1 MRSDKSKRKK
11 NYTKKEGNK
20 GLSRPKIKTVAPVD
34 NEQLRLNRYIS
45 HSGVCARREADVL
58 IQEGKIKVNG
68 KRVTELG
75 TKVLFSDLVEYN
87 GKKLHFEKPSYIL
100 LNKPKGFLS
109 TVKDDRGRRT
119 VMELVQ
125 GAGTERLFPVGRLDM
140 NTTGLLLLTNDG
152 ELTTKLTH
160 PSHMVQKIYHVTVDK
175 SIEDEHIEQIKKGLD
190 LEDGFIKVDG
200 VSRIEKGENNE
211 LGLEIH
217 SGKNRI
223 VRRIM
228 EHLGYNVIRLDRV
241 VFANLNKKD
250 IPRGKW
256 RRLSP
261 QEITFLK
268 RITKNKSESPS

>member
-1 MRSDKSKRKK
+1 M
-11 NYTKKEGNK
+11 
-20 GLSRPKIKTVAPVD
+20 
-34 NEQLRLNRYIS
+34 
-45 HSGVCARREADVL
+45 
-58 IQEGKIKVNG
+58 
-68 KRVTELG
+68 
-75 TKVLFSDLVEYN
+75 F
-87 GKKLHFEKPSYIL
+87 
-100 LNKPKGFLS
+100 
-109 TVKDDRGRRT
+109 
-119 VMELVQ
+119 
-125 GAGTERLFPVGRLDM
+125 
-140 NTTGLLLLTNDG
+140 
-152 ELTTKLTH
+152 
-160 PSHMVQKIYHVTVDK
+160 QKIYHVTVDK
-175 SIEDEHIEQIKKGLD
+175 GIEDEHIEQIRKGLD

-261 QEITFLK
+261 TEITFLTNYQK
-268 RITKNKSESPS
+268 KE

>member
-1 MRSDKSKRKK
+1 MRSDKNKKRKYPVK
-11 NYTKKEGNK
+11 REGQK
-20 GLSRPKIKTVAPVD
+20 GQSRPKIRTTAPTDDEV
-34 NEQLRLNRYIS
+34 LRLNRYIA
-45 HSGVCARREADVL
+45 HSGVCARREADIL

-75 TKVLFSDLVEYN
+75 TKVKFSDLIEYN
-87 GKKLHFEKPSYIL
+87 GKKLNFEKPTYIL

-125 GAGTERLFPVGRLDM
+125 SSGTERLFPVGRLDM

-152 ELTTKLTH
+152 ELTKKLTH
-160 PSHMVQKIYHVTVDK
+160 PSHEVQKIYHVTVDK
-175 SIEDEHIEQIKKGLD
+175 AVEDRHIEQIKKGLT
-190 LEDGFIKVDG
+190 LEDGFIKVDS
-200 VSRIEKGENNE
+200 VSRIEQGETNE

-228 EHLGYNVIRLDRV
+228 EHLGYHVIRLDRV

-261 QEITFLK
+261 KEITFLK

>member
-1 MRSDKSKRKK
+1 MQSDKNKKRKYPIK
-11 NYTKKEGNK
+11 REGQK
-20 GLSRPKIKTVAPVD
+20 GQSRPKIRTTAPKD
-34 NEQLRLNRYIS
+34 DELLRLNRYIA
-45 HSGVCARREADVL
+45 HSGVCARREADIL

-75 TKVLFSDLVEYN
+75 TKVLFSDRVEYN
-87 GKKLHFEKPSYIL
+87 GKKLNFEKPTYIL

-119 VMELVQ
+119 VMELV
-125 GAGTERLFPVGRLDM
+125 ASSGTERLFPVGRLDM

-152 ELTTKLTH
+152 ELTKKLTH
-160 PSHMVQKIYHVTVDK
+160 PSHEVQKIYHVTVDK
-175 SIEDEHIEQIKKGLD
+175 AVEDEHIEQIKKGLTLD
-190 LEDGFIKVDG
+190 DGFIKVDS

-268 RITKNKSESPS
+268 RITKNKRESPS